1 MSSKDANGEYYSEK
15 TGSRE
20 KARAKYK
27 EINGLETWAVNIRKK
42 DKAKIKQLAKDGDM
56 PIHDVISELLH
67 EKGVTI

>member
-1 MSSKDANGEYYSEK
+1 MSKTKDANGVYYGQK

-42 DKAKIKQLAKDGDM
+42 DKAKIKQMAKDRDI
-56 PIHDVISELLH
+56 PIHDVISELL
-67 EKGVTI
+67 VSSAIF